1 MESPLVNAIRS
12 FPWQVFAH
20 ITFKTLPTRT
30 AAEKM
35 TNAFLRSAC
44 RISHT
49 HYEAHC
55 SLVRGEFGEIGGRFH
70 EHVILGHLKP
80 PVDTT
85 AFRMELRAVW
95 AGPYAVD
102 GDISTIKWG
111 ICQVWQFHPALEGV
125 AYVMKGVER
134 YAHPGEAQDYEV
146 SKFGLTDRVTMS
158 VGLQKRVVSRLA
170 RHRPETF
177 ETPERVEP
185 DTSKVALPSTS
196 EQIRWLRLAG
206 SHCVSGQSS

>member
-1 MESPLVNAIRS
+1 MESPLVYAISS

-44 RISHT
+44 RLSHT

-55 SLVRGEFGEIGGRFH
+55 SLLRGEFGEVGGRFH
-70 EHVILGHLKP
+70 EHVMLGNLKP
-80 PVDTT
+80 PVNTT
-85 AFRMELRAVW
+85 AFRMDLRAVW
-95 AGPYAVD
+95 AGPYADD

-111 ICQVWQFHPALEGV
+111 ICQVWPYVPTLEGV

-134 YAHPGEAQDYEV
+134 YDHPAEAQAYEV
-146 SKFGLTDRVTMS
+146 TKFGLTDRVTMS
-158 VGLQKRVVSRLA
+158 GGLQKRVWLQIE
-170 RHRPETF
+170 RHRPVTF
-177 ETPERVEP
+177 ETPRQVEP
-185 DTSKVALPSTS
+185 DTSEVSLPSTN
-196 EQIRWLRLAG
+196 EQICWLRLAG
-206 SHCVSGQSS
+206 SHCVAGKSS

>member
-1 MESPLVNAIRS
+1 MESPLVHAISS

-44 RISHT
+44 RLSHT
-49 HYEAHC
+49 HFEAHC
-55 SLVRGEFGEIGGRFH
+55 SLLRGEFGETGGRFH
-70 EHVILGHLKP
+70 EHVLLGNLKP
-80 PVDTT
+80 PVNTT
-85 AFRMELRAVW
+85 AFRMDLRAVW
-95 AGPYAVD
+95 AGSYAD
-102 GDISTIKWG
+102 EGDISTIKWG
-111 ICQVWQFHPALEGV
+111 ICQVWPYVPTLEGV

-134 YAHPGEAQDYEV
+134 YAHPGEALAYEIT
-146 SKFGLTDRVTMS
+146 KFGLTDRVTMS
-158 VGLQKRVVSRLA
+158 GGLQRRVRLQTE

-177 ETPERVEP
+177 ETPRRVEP

-196 EQIRWLRLAG
+196 EQIGWLRLAG